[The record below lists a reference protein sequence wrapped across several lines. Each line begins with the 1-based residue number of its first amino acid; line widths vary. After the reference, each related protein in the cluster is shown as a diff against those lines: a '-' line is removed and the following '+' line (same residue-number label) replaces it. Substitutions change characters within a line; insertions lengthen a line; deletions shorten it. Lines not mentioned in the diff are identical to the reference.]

1 MNTGLKL
8 IVLVAIFVSGIGA
21 GEPLSAQNQENNL
34 AIIVKNIKEVKG
46 NLIIKIWRN
55 GNYMNYKPYKVVKVN
70 ISSKNDIV
78 VNIKDL
84 PVGECGISMFQDING
99 NDKLDKSWIGK
110 PKEAIGFSNNAKPN
124 FGPPDY
130 GKVKFNFLGNE
141 MIIIDLIQP

>member
-1 MNTGLKL
+1 MKTALKI
-8 IVLVAIFVSGIGA
+8 IVLLAVFVFGIGA
-21 GEPLSAQNQENNL
+21 GKLLCAQNQENNL

-46 NLIIKIWRN
+46 NLIVKIWRD

-70 ISSKNDIV
+70 ISSKDDLV

-84 PVGECGISMFQDING
+84 PVGECGITMFQDING
-99 NDKLDKSWIGK
+99 NDKMDKSWGVK

-130 GKVKFNFLGNE
+130 DKIKLNFSGNE
-141 MIIIDLIQP
+141 TITINLIQP